1 MRRLVALVGAVIL
14 VDTMFYAAVTPLL
27 PELSDRL
34 DLGKGGAGLLAAAY
48 AIGNLAGALPGGWL
62 AARAGVRTAV
72 LAGLGL
78 MSASGVAFAFGD
90 SIVVLDAA
98 RFLQGV
104 GGACSWAGGMAWL
117 ATAAPPER
125 RGEVIGTALGA
136 AIFGVQLGP
145 VLGGLALA
153 LGQEAAF
160 SSIVVLG
167 AGLAAWAWRTAAP
180 AGVARAV
187 TTPLAALRERGVRI
201 GMWITILPAMA
212 FGVLD
217 VLAPLRLDELGA
229 GGLAIAATFFVAA
242 GVEALLSPLA
252 GRVTDRR
259 GAAYLVRPSLAAAVV
274 ALVVLQLPSA
284 VASLAVAV
292 VVTAAVL
299 GLLWAPAG
307 SVLSHGADRIGL
319 EQGFAFALFNLAW
332 ALGFTLGSAAGG
344 GLADVTADAVPY
356 LVVAAL
362 FALSAGFAAPA
373 RRPGRRAPTLRLRA

>member
-1 MRRLVALVGAVIL
+1 MRRLIALVGAVIL
-14 VDTMFYAAVTPLL
+14 VDTMFYAAITPLL

-34 DLGKGGAGLLAAAY
+34 SLGKDAAGLLAATY
-48 AIGNLAGALPGGWL
+48 ALGNLAGALPAGWF
-62 AARAGVRTAV
+62 AARVGVRAAV

-78 MSASGVAFAFGD
+78 MSVSSVAFAFGD

-145 VLGGLALA
+145 VLGALA
-153 LGQEAAF
+153 TAVGQEAAF

-167 AGLAAWAWRTAAP
+167 AGLAAWALATPGPGGATQAL
-180 AGVARAV
+180 
-187 TTPLAALRERGVRI
+187 TTPLAALRERRVRV
-201 GMWITILPAMA
+201 GMWLTILPAMG

-229 GGLAIAATFFVAA
+229 SGLAIGATFFVAA
-242 GVEALLSPLA
+242 GCEAIISPLA
-252 GRVTDRR
+252 GRIADRR
-259 GAAYLVRPSLAAAVV
+259 GAAYLIRPSLLAAVA
-274 ALVVLQLPSA
+274 ALVVLQLPSSA
-284 VASLAVAV
+284 ASLAVAV
-292 VVTAAVL
+292 VVAAGAL

-307 SVLSHGADRIGL
+307 SVLSRGADRIGL
-319 EQGFAFALFNLAW
+319 QQGFAFALFNLAW
-332 ALGFTLGSAAGG
+332 ALGFTVGSGAGG
-344 GLADVTADAVPY
+344 GVAEITGDAVPY
-356 LVVAAL
+356 LAVAAL
-362 FALSAGFAAPA
+362 FGLTAAWTLRA
-373 RRPGRRAPTLRLRA
+373 RRREPALRLPA

>member
-1 MRRLVALVGAVIL
+1 MHRLIALVGAVIL
-14 VDTMFYAAVTPLL
+14 VDTMFYAAITPLL

-34 DLGKGGAGLLAAAY
+34 DLGKDAAGLLAATY
-48 AIGNLAGALPGGWL
+48 ALGNLAGALPAGWL
-62 AARAGVRTAV
+62 AARAGVRVAV

-78 MSASGVAFAFGD
+78 MSVASVAFAFGD

-145 VLGGLALA
+145 VLGALA
-153 LGQEAAF
+153 TWVGQEAAF

-167 AGLAAWAWRTAAP
+167 AGLAAWALATPGP
-180 AGVARAV
+180 AGAAQAL
-187 TTPLAALRERGVRI
+187 TTPLAALRERRVRV
-201 GMWITILPAMA
+201 GMWLTILPAMG

-217 VLAPLRLDELGA
+217 VLSPLRLDELGA
-229 GGLAIAATFFVAA
+229 SGLAIGATFFVAA
-242 GVEALLSPLA
+242 GCEAIISPLA
-252 GRVTDRR
+252 GRIADRR
-259 GAAYLVRPSLAAAVV
+259 GAAYLIRPSLVAAVGALVLLQLPGSTTTLAAAVV
-274 ALVVLQLPSA
+274 LTS
-284 VASLAVAV
+284 
-292 VVTAAVL
+292 AVL

-307 SVLSHGADRIGL
+307 SVLSRGADRIGL

-332 ALGFTLGSAAGG
+332 ALGFTIGSGAGG
-344 GLADVTADAVPY
+344 GTAEITGDAVPY
-356 LVVAAL
+356 LAVAAL
-362 FALSAGFAAPA
+362 FGLTAAW
-373 RRPGRRAPTLRLRA
+373 TLRSRRREPALRLPA